1 MKADFEE
8 LNSKN
13 TALKDFVN
21 VSLKPKLAA
30 QKKDLEKKSEET
42 KQLKDKAAELGKVS
56 HILSIYQNSI
66 LLGVIFVGFFFK
78 CGHL

>member
-30 QKKDLEKKSEET
+30 QKKDLEKRSEET

-66 LLGVIFVGFFFK
+66 LLGVIFCRIFFK